1 MIRQMNPYEPSQ
13 HLDDKA
19 LGNSRFVF
27 AHRVGLVGLLSALF
41 AFGIGV
47 GWIKL
52 LRRNL
57 AEVSPISWTLA
68 QCVAYGSMA
77 ILMIGLVSMFRTCVS
92 RFSDRFANEE
102 KIVFGWNFMP
112 VIVSS
117 LIGVAWF
124 GVACLGLYLLVV
136 ELINYDFYRG
146 NPVLEIVL
154 QFLMYV
160 SALAAA
166 KCCLQAN
173 RQWMRKNSG
182 RAVLC
187 TTVGFFG
194 PFLAY
199 VMLGVCEDL
208 VRYLV

>member
-1 MIRQMNPYEPSQ
+1 
-13 HLDDKA
+13 
-19 LGNSRFVF
+19 
-27 AHRVGLVGLLSALF
+27 
-41 AFGIGV
+41 
-47 GWIKL
+47 
-52 LRRNL
+52 
-57 AEVSPISWTLA
+57 
-68 QCVAYGSMA
+68 
-77 ILMIGLVSMFRTCVS
+77 
-92 RFSDRFANEE
+92 
-102 KIVFGWNFMP
+102 MP